1 MGTLYSGIRT
11 TLSNI
16 LKNKQTFLLSMA
28 TITISIFI
36 LGLFLILFFN
46 LNGILLKLNNQVQLI
61 AYLSDDITPS
71 QKNNLR
77 QLFTSN
83 IYVKYH

>member
-1 MGTLYSGIRT
+1 MGTLYSGLTT

-16 LKNKQTFLLSMA
+16 LKNKQTFLLSVA

-61 AYLSDDITPS
+61 AYLNDDITPS
-71 QKNNLR
+71 KNV
-77 QLFTSN
+77 
-83 IYVKYH
+83 I